1 MDKHAVAGIMIT
13 KTVPVQS
20 TFTLVTTRLLRLLSL
35 PRQRQALLLSAAW
48 ALTVARWKVKRW
60 PFAKLS
66 AQLGTLVADASAAPL
81 HTGIAAPPTEAQP
94 LGFVDDLRW
103 AVGVASRHLPWK
115 PSCLMQAVAAQ
126 QLLRRQGQGCDLYF
140 GVRPGAEAGAAAAR
154 ESLSAHA
161 WLRSGADWITGER
174 EAHRFQVI
182 AVYRSQPTEGHAP

>member
-35 PRQRQALLLSAAW
+35 PRQRQALLLSAVW

-60 PFAKLS
+60 PFARLS
-66 AQLGTLVADASAAPL
+66 AQLGTLVIDATAAPSRPGVS
-81 HTGIAAPPTEAQP
+81 TPSTEPQP
-94 LGFVDDLRW
+94 ARFVDDLRW
-103 AVGVASRHLPWK
+103 AVGVASRHLPWH

-126 QLLRRQGQGCDLYF
+126 QLLRRRGQGCDLYF
-140 GVRPGAEAGAAAAR
+140 GVRPGAEAGAAPAR

-182 AVYRSQPTEGHAP
+182 AIYRSQPAEGHTP